1 MPGSWTTFTVPDTST
16 GTFAADI
23 MLLLT
28 DGSVLVHN
36 GFTTSV
42 SNASQWLRLTPD
54 ASGSYQAGSW
64 SGQLDMQYGRQWFAS
79 GVLADGRVF
88 VIGGEDSTNPAAL
101 SDDWS
106 GEIFDPQAGSWA
118 ALDKPTAF
126 EFVRG
131 DCNGAVLPDGR
142 VLIGGAS
149 TTSDPSTWSAQTAI
163 WDPADNSWIQAGLEF
178 GAAGATTKEDPFE
191 EETLSLLADGSV
203 LAPAVRDTP
212 RAQRYVP
219 GLDQW
224 VDCADAPV
232 DLAIISIQ
240 GTGVYETG
248 PTILLPGG
256 AALVMGGGGQTA
268 LYTPPPAADPTGP
281 GSWTQGPS
289 FPQDTSASP
298 NWPTLTP
305 LDAPACLLPSG
316 KVVCMGGTTALD
328 DGGWFSQNPVLFE
341 YDPASSATTLA
352 QLDAQ
357 PSLPAGNYTW
367 QSAFLLLPT
376 GQLLMSAQA
385 NTLFLYT
392 PDPADGPQPSWA
404 PASISVPPTM
414 VQGHT
419 YTLSGTQLNGLSPA
433 VCYGDD
439 AGMATNYPIV
449 RLTSPATGEVVY
461 LRSHDFS
468 SMGVA
473 TGTAVPGDLQSCSID
488 IPPGLAVGDWNL
500 VVVANGIAS
509 APVPVQIAGQDC
521 FLIIDNATFGKG
533 EVDTY
538 LDAQP
543 PSSAVFSPAFYVVA
557 EGYTPAELGITS
569 AAQLASP
576 PILPEVASPF
586 PSGMSIAFAGPAI
599 AQDPSLP
606 PGPQRFTFPFSITFT
621 EDTMFGPS
629 AVPAMLTSVLPVPG
643 MTTTASGTITLTPSP
658 NPYILHGDQT
668 GTPSEPWYLSQDLRV
683 FQVVAAP
690 GNQTFGVSI
699 PTGGNAADNAI
710 AFIQSALTGLRSD
723 TTGTLAAEF
732 DALAQDE
739 GGAVLQLQ
747 PADGSGHAVYN
758 FALARVRLRDTQDA
772 PNVRVF
778 FRIWQAQQ
786 TNAGYNPTTYA
797 RSTNGEGQP
806 IPVLGVQGDEIVTIP
821 FFAQA
826 RQPASQPLHL
836 QQDDFNR
843 HDIDATPGGE
853 TDYFFG
859 CWLDI
864 NQPDALVY
872 PQRIDGVAADGP
884 FDTVSPLFPIQ
895 QFMVAAHQCLI
906 AEIAYDG
913 DPIAA
918 PADPSTSDKLA
929 QRNLAFVGAP
939 NPGIVA
945 SRRVPQTFEVKPTAS
960 GRPAGLPPDELMI
973 EWESVPAGS
982 EAEIYLPAVSADAI
996 VAAADVLY
1004 TSHLLTRADAHTL
1017 RFPAAGVT
1025 YLPVPPGTGVTFAG
1039 LLTLDLPGGIRK
1051 GETYAATVRQIT
1063 SVPGRPVKDHS
1074 AAGDGTAGN
1083 RAAGDG
1089 AAGRQVRYWRRTTGI
1104 FRLTVPVSTKALLLE
1119 PEERYLSLMKW
1130 VSEAIP
1136 ATSRWYPI
1144 MERYLGQIAG
1154 RVSGMGGDPGQ
1165 VPATGTGI
1173 WRQHG
1178 HPGRERRC
1186 TGKIERL
1193 TYDRFGDFE
1202 AFTLETC
1209 DGERV
1214 RFASREPH
1222 LAGLAR
1228 QAWQERWRVEVITV
1242 GDCPVSVSLLA

>member
-1 MPGSWTTFTVPDTST
+1 MTGSWTTFSVPDTST
-16 GTFAADI
+16 GAVTADI

-36 GFTTSV
+36 GYTS
-42 SNASQWLRLTPD
+42 SIGNASQWLRLTPD
-54 ASGSYQAGSW
+54 ASGAYETGTW
-64 SGQLDMQYGRQWFAS
+64 SGQLDMEYARQWFAS
-79 GVLADGRVF
+79 GVLPDGRVF
-88 VIGGEDSTNPAAL
+88 VIGGEVSTDPAATG
-101 SDDWS
+101 DDWS
-106 GEIFDPQAGSWA
+106 GEIFDPQAGTAGQWT
-118 ALDKPTAF
+118 ALSKPAAF

-131 DCNGAVLPDGR
+131 DCNGSVLPDGR

-149 TTSDPSTWSAQTAI
+149 TTSDPATWSAQTAI
-163 WDPADNSWIQAGLEF
+163 WDPVDDSWIQAGLEF
-178 GAAGATTKEDPFE
+178 GAVSSTTKEDPFE
-191 EETLSLLADGSV
+191 EETFCLLQDGSV
-203 LAPAVRDTP
+203 LAPAVRDAP
-212 RAQRYVP
+212 KAQRYVP
-219 GLDQW
+219 ALDQW
-224 VDCADAPV
+224 VNCADAPV
-232 DLAIISIQ
+232 DLAVASID
-240 GTGVYETG
+240 GTAVYETG
-248 PTILLPGG
+248 PAIVLPDGT
-256 AALVMGGGGQTA
+256 ALVIGGGGQTA
-268 LYTPPPAADPTGP
+268 LYTPPPASDPAGA

-289 FPQDTSASP
+289 LPKDTSTSP
-298 NWPTLTP
+298 NWPTLTS

-316 KVVCMGGTTALD
+316 KVVLMGGTTEFD
-328 DGGWFSQNPVLFE
+328 SPGYFSLNPVLFE
-341 YDPASSATTLA
+341 YDPGNPAGTMPE
-352 QLDAQ
+352 LDVQ
-357 PSLPAGNYTW
+357 PSLPSGNYTW

-376 GQLLMSAQA
+376 GQLLMSAQSG
-385 NTLFLYT
+385 TLYLYT
-392 PDPADGPQPSWA
+392 PDPADGQPAASWA
-404 PASISVPPTM
+404 PAGISVPSIL

-419 YTLSGTQLNGLSPA
+419 YTLSGTQLSGLSQA

-449 RLTSPATGEVVY
+449 RLTSPASGQVVY

-473 TGTAVPGDLQSCSID
+473 AGTAQSCSID
-488 IPPGLAVGDWNL
+488 IPAGLAAGDWNL
-500 VVVANGIAS
+500 VVIANGIAS
-509 APVPVQIAGQDC
+509 QPVPVQCTGQDC
-521 FLIIDNATFGKG
+521 YFILDYSTFGRG
-533 EVDTY
+533 EVDSY
-538 LDAQP
+538 LDATP
-543 PSSAVFSPAFYVVA
+543 PASARFSPAFYVVA

-576 PILPEVASPF
+576 PLVPQVVSPF
-586 PSGMSIAFAGPAI
+586 PAGMSIDFAGPVI
-599 AQDPSLP
+599 AQDPTLP
-606 PGPQRFTFPFSITFT
+606 PTPQRFTYPFSVTFT
-621 EDTMFGPS
+621 EDTMFGAA
-629 AVPAMLTSVLPVPG
+629 AVEATLTATIPVPG
-643 MTTTASGTITLTPSP
+643 MATTASATITLTPSP

-690 GNQTFGVSI
+690 GNNTFGVPI
-699 PTGGNAADNAI
+699 PAGGNVADNAI
-710 AFIQSALTGLRSD
+710 AFIQSVLTGLRND
-723 TTGTLAAEF
+723 AGGTLAAEF
-732 DALAQDE
+732 DALSQDE

-786 TNAGYNPTTYA
+786 TNAEYNATTYA
-797 RSTNGEGQP
+797 RATNGEGQP
-806 IPVLGVQGDEIVTIP
+806 IPVLGVQGDEIITIP

-826 RQPASQPLHL
+826 RQAASQPLHL
-836 QQDDFNR
+836 QADDFNR
-843 HDIDATPGGE
+843 HDISATPGGE

-872 PQRIDGVAADGP
+872 PQRIEGVSADGP

-913 DPIAA
+913 DPIVA

-939 NPGIVA
+939 NPGLVA
-945 SRRVPQTFEVKPTAS
+945 SRRVPQTFEVRPTS
-960 GRPAGLPPDELMI
+960 PELPAGLPPDELMI
-973 EWESVPAGS
+973 EWNQVPAGS
-982 EAEIYLPAVSADAI
+982 HAEIYFPAASARAI
-996 VAAADVLY
+996 VAAAGLLY
-1004 TSHLLTRADAHTL
+1004 TSHLLTAADAHTL

-1025 YLPVPPGTGVTFAG
+1025 YIPVPPGTGVTLAG
-1039 LLTLDLPGGIRK
+1039 LLTLDLPDGIRK
-1051 GETYAATVRQIT
+1051 GQTYTASVRQLT
-1063 SVPGRPVKDHS
+1063 SVPGGAIKDEV
-1074 AAGDGTAGN
+1074 AGN
-1083 RAAGDG
+1083 G
-1089 AAGRQVRYWRRTTGI
+1089 AAARRPRTWRRTTGI
-1104 FRLTVPVSTKALLLE
+1104 FRLTIPVSTKALLLE

-1136 ATSRWYPI
+1136 ATSRWYPV
-1144 MERYLGQIAG
+1144 MERYLSQISG

-1173 WRQHG
+1173 WERHHHHQDRRQY
-1178 HPGRERRC
+1178 

-1202 AFTLETC
+1202 AFTLETET
-1209 DGERV
+1209 GAER

-1222 LAGLAR
+1222 LAELAR
-1228 QAWQERWRVEVITV
+1228 RAWQERWRVEVV
-1242 GDCPVSVSLLA
+1242 AAGDCPLSVSLLV